1 VGDVL
6 IFKILDEID
15 GEETFADAALAVDDG
30 IELFLH
36 SGFWLK
42 VF

>member
-1 VGDVL
+1 MGNVIV
-6 IFKILDEID
+6 FKKLDKID

-36 SGFWLK
+36 SGF
-42 VF
+42 